1 MDLGLKNRVALV
13 AAASRGLGKAV
24 ALRLAS
30 EGARVAICARGE
42 ADLTIASREIW
53 AASGRPA
60 LSVRADLSSG
70 EAIDQLV
77 SRVLAVEGRIDM
89 LVVNAGGPAPG
100 AFSDLSTSD
109 WEDATR
115 LTLMSAVRLCQAVV
129 PFMRAQA
136 SGAILAIASASVKQP
151 LPNLVLSNSLR
162 MAVVGMLKTLSDE
175 VAPYG
180 IRVNTICPGWT
191 RTSRV
196 EQLLNDRAARAG
208 TSAAEEAASIAA
220 DIPLGRMASPEEL
233 ANVAAFLLSP
243 AASYVTGVCLLVDGG
258 LYRGSM

>member
-1 MDLGLKNRVALV
+1 MDLELRDKVALV

-24 ALRLAS
+24 ALRLAA

-42 ADLTIASREIW
+42 ADLATAARQIGE
-53 AASGRPA
+53 ASGRPA
-60 LSVRADLSSG
+60 LPIAADVSKS
-70 EAIDQLV
+70 EEVERLV
-77 SRVLAVEGRIDM
+77 ETVLAVEGRIDV
-89 LVVNAGGPAPG
+89 LVVNAGGPPPG
-100 AFSDLSTSD
+100 AFLDLTLSD
-109 WEDATR
+109 WDNAAR
-115 LTLMSAVRLCQAVV
+115 LTLMSAVGLCRAVV
-129 PFMRAQA
+129 PGMRAQG

-162 MAVVGMLKTLSDE
+162 MAVVGMMKTLSDE
-175 VAPYG
+175 LAPHG

-196 EQLLNDRAARAG
+196 EQLLRDRAARGGSSAG
-208 TSAAEEAASIAA
+208 EVAAAIASEV
-220 DIPLGRMASPEEL
+220 PMGRMASPDEF
-233 ANVAAFLLSP
+233 ANVAAFLVSP